1 MEVPNI
7 DQQIKES
14 FDEFSMFHSDNIDL
28 INSNKD
34 EDAQSVPL
42 NKNHILKD
50 AIYSEEAEKTK
61 NIIFTESDEEI
72 IDIEEFKSEAD
83 MENLKPCSSLATW
96 VQCDQEHCQKWRLI
110 ENEPLPEESHKWEC
124 CMSKNS
130 CRNKC
135 EFSQET
141 MPSDNEETLH
151 TSFLP
156 GDLVLGKMPGYPWW
170 PGIIEDD
177 PDFESFFDCQIRGD
191 KEVIS
196 FHVTFFGKEASRA
209 WLQKTSIANFDGHEK
224 LEDLGPLSYQGK
236 SFRKKVLE
244 ALKEAT
250 KALDMTNEKR
260 LRKYAFMTR
269 HKEGNAKI
277 RSKSKEKKESITIK
291 EKKESIT
298 VKVVKEK
305 KESIPIQEVQKK
317 KGLNIHKV
325 KLDVANA
332 KNLYSEEIQKNCY
345 NSNDGQVNKLKDN
358 PKKIHF
364 NDTIISSDNSEKLTP
379 SQEHAE
385 KMIEKYVTA
394 EMLVA
399 FKSNYNNE
407 SINVSEKKKAPF
419 KSKKRKNQI
428 NESVICNESDVSKK
442 LKITKNCVVKKI
454 SSKKK
459 LNEQNLDCLTGSAV
473 TQVLNDEKAF
483 IVQNDVS
490 VTNSKKRKKKEKQ
503 IINTAN
509 QIKLKKTVGEKRKKV
524 ETQNLSE
531 KKNCGNMESKIEQKP
546 ITDVKKS
553 SKVSCKAKVETF
565 QNVKKFKIVKKLD
578 ESELIK
584 ESNELVIDRKHS
596 DEIEKPI
603 TEACIAKVPPTIEI
617 NVKPLLDD
625 QDMPNNKSLDSC
637 GENSFIKE
645 VSKSDPHKKKI
656 LDTEKIPRIQN
667 IPAINS
673 DNDFKN
679 ETRITSPTNNKIGH
693 KSTQIVSCQLKPTF
707 IKKGIPSKKS
717 VFKAP
722 VKSEVANLTPSNNVS
737 ITSFK
742 TKPLS
747 CSSNVASEILQR
759 VAENESSS
767 LVLNKEDEGDV
778 DIGLEMNLSLQLDDV
793 SSVLPSSSPEF

>member
-317 KGLNIHKV
+317 K
-325 KLDVANA
+325 
-332 KNLYSEEIQKNCY
+332 
-345 NSNDGQVNKLKDN
+345 
-358 PKKIHF
+358 
-364 NDTIISSDNSEKLTP
+364 DNSEKLTP

>member
-34 EDAQSVPL
+34 EDTQSVPL
-42 NKNHILKD
+42 NKNYILKD
-50 AIYSEEAEKTK
+50 PIYSEEAEKTK

-110 ENEPLPEESHKWEC
+110 ENEPLPEENHKWEC

-141 MPSDNEETLH
+141 MPSDNEETLN

-250 KALDMTNEKR
+250 KALDMTKEKR

-277 RSKSKEKKESITIK
+277 RSKSKEKKESIPIQEIK

-298 VKVVKEK
+298 VNEVKERKESIPIQEIKKK

-317 KGLNIHKV
+317 KV
-325 KLDVANA
+325 
-332 KNLYSEEIQKNCY
+332 
-345 NSNDGQVNKLKDN
+345 
-358 PKKIHF
+358 
-364 NDTIISSDNSEKLTP
+364 
-379 SQEHAE
+379 
-385 KMIEKYVTA
+385 
-394 EMLVA
+394 
-399 FKSNYNNE
+399 
-407 SINVSEKKKAPF
+407 
-419 KSKKRKNQI
+419 
-428 NESVICNESDVSKK
+428 
-442 LKITKNCVVKKI
+442 
-454 SSKKK
+454 
-459 LNEQNLDCLTGSAV
+459 
-473 TQVLNDEKAF
+473 
-483 IVQNDVS
+483 
-490 VTNSKKRKKKEKQ
+490 
-503 IINTAN
+503 
-509 QIKLKKTVGEKRKKV
+509 
-524 ETQNLSE
+524 
-531 KKNCGNMESKIEQKP
+531 
-546 ITDVKKS
+546 
-553 SKVSCKAKVETF
+553 
-565 QNVKKFKIVKKLD
+565 
-578 ESELIK
+578 
-584 ESNELVIDRKHS
+584 
-596 DEIEKPI
+596 
-603 TEACIAKVPPTIEI
+603 
-617 NVKPLLDD
+617 
-625 QDMPNNKSLDSC
+625 
-637 GENSFIKE
+637 
-645 VSKSDPHKKKI
+645 
-656 LDTEKIPRIQN
+656 
-667 IPAINS
+667 
-673 DNDFKN
+673 
-679 ETRITSPTNNKIGH
+679 
-693 KSTQIVSCQLKPTF
+693 
-707 IKKGIPSKKS
+707 
-717 VFKAP
+717 
-722 VKSEVANLTPSNNVS
+722 
-737 ITSFK
+737 
-742 TKPLS
+742 
-747 CSSNVASEILQR
+747 
-759 VAENESSS
+759 
-767 LVLNKEDEGDV
+767 
-778 DIGLEMNLSLQLDDV
+778 
-793 SSVLPSSSPEF
+793 